1 MAIVG
6 LAMILGATHSPK
18 VRYAGCFLTASGL
31 YTAMPMVVCWAALNN
46 GSHIRKSVG
55 TAWQI
60 GFGNIGGIIATFI
73 FWPKMLQFINLVWQL
88 QLLVFAFPYCAPWP
102 ISLFVIE

>member
-31 YTAMPMVVCWAALNN
+31 YTAMPMVVCW
-46 GSHIRKSVG
+46 
-55 TAWQI
+55 
-60 GFGNIGGIIATFI
+60 
-73 FWPKMLQFINLVWQL
+73 QL
-88 QLLVFAFPYCAPWP
+88 
-102 ISLFVIE
+102 